1 MYNIQRQDDKTVVR
15 LEIWIDPN
23 SDNNWQKVY
32 QFTDSGGW
40 GDAGEQCGGDP
51 DQIITWGG
59 PLAIFRWDEATDVD
73 IKDFSIR
80 EIQPP

>member
-1 MYNIQRQDDKTVVR
+1 MYNTQLDDKTVVN
-15 LEIWIDPN
+15 LEIWVDPN
-23 SDNNWQKVY
+23 DDNTWHKAY
-32 QFTDSGGW
+32 QYTDTGGW
-40 GDAGEQCGGDP
+40 GDAGQECGGDP

-73 IKDFSIR
+73 IKDFSVR

>member
-1 MYNIQRQDDKTVVR
+1 M
-15 LEIWIDPN
+15 EIWVDPN

-40 GDAGEQCGGDP
+40 GDAGEQCEGDP

-59 PLAIFRWDEATDVD
+59 PIATFRWDNTKDVD
-73 IKDFSIR
+73 IKNFSIR
-80 EIQPP
+80 EIQPPPISK